1 MSTNTY
7 YLELMSILLNIFQ
20 LQKLINKTM
29 KVENLIL
36 KRKDKRDQNKLD
48 CKFIRINTSDAERGY
63 DTDYEVSKIQTFIS
77 KFEEKKEENKT
88 KQKRTRR
95 RNKKLRLQLTH

>member
-1 MSTNTY
+1 MS
-7 YLELMSILLNIFQ
+7 ELIQVM
-20 LQKLINKTM
+20 QKRFK
-29 KVENLIL
+29 
-36 KRKDKRDQNKLD
+36 
-48 CKFIRINTSDAERGY
+48 
-63 DTDYEVSKIQTFIS
+63 DYEVSKIQTFIS

>member
-1 MSTNTY
+1 MRK
-7 YLELMSILLNIFQ
+7 
-20 LQKLINKTM
+20 KLS
-29 KVENLIL
+29 
-36 KRKDKRDQNKLD
+36 
-48 CKFIRINTSDAERGY
+48 CKFVRINSSNAKKGY

-95 RNKKLRLQLTH
+95 

>member
-1 MSTNTY
+1 MRK
-7 YLELMSILLNIFQ
+7 
-20 LQKLINKTM
+20 KLS
-29 KVENLIL
+29 
-36 KRKDKRDQNKLD
+36 
-48 CKFIRINTSDAERGY
+48 CKFVRINSSNAKKGY

-77 KFEEKKEENKT
+77 KFEEKKEEKT

>member
-1 MSTNTY
+1 
-7 YLELMSILLNIFQ
+7 
-20 LQKLINKTM
+20 M
-29 KVENLIL
+29 KVENLFL
-36 KRKDKRDQNKLD
+36 RKKRQKAWEKKLS
-48 CKFIRINTSDAERGY
+48 CKFVRINSSNAKKGY

-95 RNKKLRLQLTH
+95 RNKRLRLQLTH